1 MTVIFTNHDTPA
13 LIRVADFNGLGLTLD
28 DTIERRKWD
37 VTRKDIR
44 GPATSNT
51 CARCTTTLNSYSDAF
66 RLFAS
71 KQITPPFDSTRFNFS
86 LKRPKRVVRCADL
99 TMLKFRKLNCDLL
112 SFHFLAHEKLSS
124 FKYRNNEEGEIARL
138 TCIESIPRIES
149 KIRKWRFF
157 GKLPPQATGFLRVH
171 ASKKREERVASKV
184 KKGRG
189 RKRRSGGT
197 KRGRGLRYREG
208 GRRVPRIRDI
218 VRQRFE
224 PVGTRG
230 QRCLQCRG
238 KGEPSVFP
246 QVDDH
251 EERLP
256 WLMKQHHEGNWLLTS
271 KRTRSKRN
279 RFVYDYE
286 SKFGRL
292 EKKNFAKKNSTFFS
306 YIYPYR
312 L

>member
-1 MTVIFTNHDTPA
+1 MNGANETWLEKISGVLPRRTRAPDAQPRLILIPMRSGHSPA
-13 LIRVADFNGLGLTLD
+13 NKLHSLRLHANFSQGSL
-28 DTIERRKWD
+28 
-37 VTRKDIR
+37 
-44 GPATSNT
+44 
-51 CARCTTTLNSYSDAF
+51 
-66 RLFAS
+66 RLFNRSNALFVALT
-71 KQITPPFDSTRFNFS
+71 I
-86 LKRPKRVVRCADL
+86 LRCAN
-99 TMLKFRKLNCDLL
+99 FVNRYERN
-112 SFHFLAHEKLSS
+112 EKLSLMS
-124 FKYRNNEEGEIARL
+124 EQRGRWNYSINVH
-138 TCIESIPRIES
+138 ESIPRIES

-189 RKRRSGGT
+189 RKRRSGG
-197 KRGRGLRYREG
+197 RRGLRYREG

-271 KRTRSKRN
+271 NRTRSKP

-286 SKFGRL
+286 SKFRRL
-292 EKKNFAKKNSTFFS
+292 EKKNFAKSFPKKFHVFFIYNYTTTCQNIDCKSLEFLENERIHRS
-306 YIYPYR
+306 YDENVR
-312 L
+312 SGTT

>member
-1 MTVIFTNHDTPA
+1 MS
-13 LIRVADFNGLGLTLD
+13 
-28 DTIERRKWD
+28 EQ
-37 VTRKDIR
+37 R
-44 GPATSNT
+44 GRWN
-51 CARCTTTLNSYSDAF
+51 YS
-66 RLFAS
+66 
-71 KQITPPFDSTRFNFS
+71 IN
-86 LKRPKRVVRCADL
+86 V
-99 TMLKFRKLNCDLL
+99 
-112 SFHFLAHEKLSS
+112 H
-124 FKYRNNEEGEIARL
+124 
-138 TCIESIPRIES
+138 ESIPRIES

-157 GKLPPQATGFLRVH
+157 GKLPQATGFLRVH

-189 RKRRSGGT
+189 RKRRSGG
-197 KRGRGLRYREG
+197 RRGLRYREG

-271 KRTRSKRN
+271 NRTRSKP

-286 SKFGRL
+286 SKFRRL
-292 EKKNFAKKNSTFFS
+292 EKKNFAKSFPKKFHVFFIYNYTTTCQNIDCKSLEFLENERIHRS
-306 YIYPYR
+306 YDENVR
-312 L
+312 SGTT